1 MMKHLCRLTA
11 LSFALFVCGHS
22 TVVGQITVNAGINNQ
37 TFSTCNEF
45 IIDSGGQGGPGYS
58 NDENVTF
65 TICSDNPGD
74 QVTVTFNLFSLSPV
88 DTQPGNGD
96 NSDQMYVFDGP
107 NTGANSLG
115 NYGGTGLQGVVIQA
129 TPQNT
134 TGCLTFQFVSN
145 DSGTGQFTASAS
157 CNTPCATPQAGGIIV
172 GGITQDS
179 IRVCVG
185 EEITFREQGSM
196 AQPGFNLV
204 SYTWDFMDGSNE
216 TVTAP
221 GADVTHAFSQAGNYL
236 VQLFVQDDNPDNVCL
251 NSNFISLDVLV
262 ATIPSFAGFQ
272 EDLVMCIGEELNFTA
287 TPELYEVTW
296 TGFNGNVEIENG
308 CLPDTLLGIS
318 QDIEIFQMG
327 FLAGTTIE
335 SIGDIESICLEMEHS
350 FMGDLVI
357 YVTCPN
363 GQQVMLH
370 QQGGGGTQIGVPVQE
385 DNIDCDNP
393 ATQGEAWN
401 YCFTPNATETWVEW
415 VNNSGGFGGTL
426 PEGDYEPVAPLDGLI
441 GCPTNGIWTL
451 TVVDNWAA
459 DDGQLIGFGLN
470 LDPSLYP
477 DIVEYTPQIS
487 PDASGSYWTSPAPFA
502 VIEGTSMDEIT
513 ITPAAEGVFEYTYNV
528 IDDFGCS
535 NDTSFFITVFEALLV
550 QAPDDFTIGCDD
562 LPMVASFQGLPP
574 SSCSDCGEFNYC
586 YIDNDNFTWTFCPD
600 VLNDGTALTFEF
612 IDGAMEAGF
621 EDFLVYDG
629 ASTAAPL
636 IEAWSGGDASGQS
649 WTATNTDGCITVS
662 FTSDGSISCNG
673 GSYSEWTYAVS
684 NGGPEYEW
692 QWTPATFLDDPTIQG
707 PTIVDLTSP
716 VTYTV
721 TGYPVGHPNCASS
734 DEVVVSLDPG
744 SDPGDDNTIT
754 VCTTELAFLMT
765 DSLGG
770 NPSSGGVWTDAAGN
784 VVTDGMFDPSTG
796 TGGVFSHTIPG
807 GCYDP
812 AELTVQIYLPLDLS
826 ISNDTIIC
834 DQGVVDMDV
843 YSLSNGLAPYSY
855 AWTYAG
861 SDVGNTAQIDYAPT
875 GSGQVCIEVNDA
887 CAYTANQCFNVEM
900 LPPVEATFTA
910 DTTEGCW
917 PDAFHLS
924 ITSDPTT
931 FNNSTWTFADGS
943 SYFNVNDLE
952 VSFENPGQ
960 YNATLTLSNLVGCQ
974 YIANMPLT
982 LYSYAPPVVG
992 YIAGPQPTDI
1002 YDTEIH
1008 FESVISGYPIQSY
1021 AWTFSEVDGTLLGGS
1036 NQANPVFT
1044 FPNAYGNNY
1053 IVTLEVTDIHN
1064 CSAMTTGNT
1073 VVIND
1078 IPQFY
1083 IPTGFTPNGDGLNDV
1098 LQFIGADIDE
1108 TRFQFEVFNR
1118 FGQKMFES
1126 NDPNAAWTGNTADGE
1141 YYAPNGVYS
1150 WRAIVVS
1157 KSTGVKKEINGS
1169 IIIMR

>member
-1 MMKHLCRLTA
+1 MMKHFFPFAATT
-11 LSFALFVCGHS
+11 FALIFLGLNS
-22 TVVGQITVNAGINNQ
+22 GIGQITVNAGINNQ

-65 TICSDNPGD
+65 TVCSDNPGD

-107 NTGANSLG
+107 NTSANSLG

-134 TGCLTFQFVSN
+134 SGCLTFQFVSN
-145 DSGTGQFTASAS
+145 DSGTGSFTASAS
-157 CNTPCATPQAGGIIV
+157 CNTPCATPMAGGIIV

-204 SYTWDFMDGSNE
+204 GYTWDFMDGSQE

-221 GADVTHAFSQAGNYL
+221 GAEVTHAFSQAGNYL

-251 NSNFISLDVLV
+251 NSNFISLDILV

-272 EDLVMCIGEELNFTA
+272 EDVVLCVGEELNFEA
-287 TPELYEVTW
+287 TPQLYEVTW
-296 TGFNGNVEIENG
+296 SGFNGGVEIENG

-335 SIGDIESICLEMEHS
+335 SINDIESICLDMEHS
-350 FMGDLVI
+350 FMGDIVI

-385 DNIDCDNP
+385 DNINCDDP

-401 YCFTPNATETWVEW
+401 YCFTPTATETWVEW

-426 PEGDYEPVAPLDGLI
+426 PEGDYEPLAPLDGLI

-459 DDGQLIGFGLN
+459 DDGQLVGFALN
-470 LDPSLYP
+470 LDESLYP
-477 DIVEYTPQIS
+477 EVVEYTPQIS
-487 PDASGSYWTSPAPFA
+487 PDASGSYWTSPAPYA
-502 VIEGTSMDEIT
+502 VIDGASMDEIT
-513 ITPAAEGVFEYTYNV
+513 ITPTAEGTFEYTYNV

-535 NDTSFFITVFEALLV
+535 NDTSFFVTVFQALLV

-574 SSCSDCGEFNYC
+574 SSCSDCGEFTYC
-586 YIDNDNFTWTFCPD
+586 YSDNDNFTWTFCPD

-662 FTSDGSISCNG
+662 FSADGSISCNG
-673 GSYSEWTYAVS
+673 GSYTEWTYSVS

-692 QWTPATFLDDPTIQG
+692 LWTPATFLNDPTIQS
-707 PTIVDLTSP
+707 PTIVDLTEP

-721 TGYPVGHPNCASS
+721 SGYPVGHPDCASS
-734 DEVVVSLDPG
+734 DQVVVSLDPAG
-744 SDPGDDNTIT
+744 DPGDSNTIT
-754 VCTTELAFLMT
+754 VCATEVSFLMT
-765 DSLGG
+765 DSLLGT
-770 NPSSGGVWTDAAGN
+770 PSSGGVWTDATGA
-784 VVTDGMFDPSTG
+784 VIADGMFDPATAV
-796 TGGVFSHTIPG
+796 GGVFAHEIPG
-807 GCYDP
+807 GCFDP
-812 AELTVQIYLPLDLS
+812 AELTITIYSPLDLS

-834 DQGVVDMDV
+834 HQGEVSMDV
-843 YSLSNGLAPYSY
+843 YSLTNGLPPYSY
-855 AWTYAG
+855 SWTFEGAG
-861 SDVGNTAQIDYAPT
+861 VGNGQDIDFAPT
-875 GSGQVCIEVNDA
+875 GSGQACVDVNDA
-887 CAYTANQCFNVEM
+887 CGYSASECFAIEM
-900 LPPVEATFTA
+900 LPAVEATFSA

-917 PDAFHLS
+917 PGSFHLA

-931 FNNSTWTFADGS
+931 YTNSAWTFTDGS
-943 SYFNVNDLE
+943 SYFNTNDLE
-952 VSFENPGQ
+952 VSFDNPGQ
-960 YNATLTLSNLVGCQ
+960 YNATLTLSNLVGCE
-974 YIANMPLT
+974 YIANMPLS
-982 LYSYAPPVVG
+982 LVSYAPPVAG
-992 YIAGPQPTDI
+992 YLAGPQPTDI

-1008 FESVISGYPIQSY
+1008 FEDVTSGYPIQSY
-1021 AWTFSEVDGTLLGGS
+1021 QWTFSELDGTLLGGS

-1044 FPNAYGNNY
+1044 FPNAFGNNY
-1053 IVTLEVTDIHN
+1053 IVALEVTDIHN
-1064 CSAMTTGNT
+1064 CSDMTTGNT

-1083 IPTGFTPNGDGLNDV
+1083 IPTGFTPNNDGLNDV

-1118 FGQKMFES
+1118 FGEKVFES
-1126 NDPNAAWTGNTADGE
+1126 TDPNSAWTGNTANGE